1 MLDMLADSIVK
12 FFLHTGLFNFDV
24 YQLLFLA
31 IGLVLIYLA
40 VVKRIEPLLL
50 TGIGTGMVLANIPM
64 AGLASPPATLFEANT
79 TGVMGITL
87 NDLVNGGAGPLFILY
102 YIFIQTELVPLF
114 IFLGL
119 GALTDFRPLIA
130 QPYTFILGAAAQLG
144 VFVAMLGT
152 LMLGFHLNEAAS
164 IGIIGGADGPTTIYT
179 TIKLAP
185 YILGPTAL
193 AAYTYMSLVPIIQPP
208 IIRLL
213 PRKHRAVKMKP
224 PRQVHPL
231 EAMMFPILLMVV
243 ATIFVPKAT
252 PLIGMLALGNLFR
265 ESGITEVVERLSKTA
280 ANEFMNILTILLTIT
295 VGSTMS
301 MDMVRFFSKQMGIT
315 IEEFLMKFAI
325 IFVWGLLAF
334 AFSTLGGVI
343 FGEIMYIVTKGKVN
357 PIIGAAGVSAVPMS
371 ARVCQREAQR
381 IDPTN
386 FILMNAMGPNVAG
399 VIGTATAAGIYIDF
413 VQRFYGWT

>member
-1 MLDMLADSIVK
+1 MESIIK
-12 FFLHTGLFNFDV
+12 FFLHTGIFNFSPL
-24 YQLLFLA
+24 QLLFLA
-31 IGLVLIYLA
+31 IGLLFIYLA
-40 VVKRIEPLLL
+40 IAKRIEPLLL
-50 TGIGTGMVLANIPM
+50 TGIGTGMVLANIP
-64 AGLASPPATLFEANT
+64 LAHLAAPPETLTPGASLT
-79 TGVMGITL
+79 IT
-87 NDLVNGGAGPLFILY
+87 DLVQGGAGPLFILY
-102 YIFIQTELVPLF
+102 YIFVQTEIIPLL

-144 VFVAMLGT
+144 VFVAMLGA
-152 LMLGFHLNEAAS
+152 LFMGFHLNEAAS

-185 YILGPTAL
+185 YLLGPTAL

-224 PRQVHPL
+224 PRQVHQL
-231 EAMMFPILLMVV
+231 EALMFPIILMVI

-295 VGSTMS
+295 IGSTMS
-301 MDMVRFFSKQMGIT
+301 IDMVQYYSQQMGIT
-315 IEEFLMKFAI
+315 AEEFLTKFVL

-334 AFSTLGGVI
+334 AISTTGGVL
-343 FGEIMYIVTKGKVN
+343 FGEILYFVTKGKVN

-386 FILMNAMGPNVAG
+386 FIIMNAMGPNVAG